1 MKCFRRSA
9 GVRRVAARCAMGVAA
24 SLMIAPAMAQG
35 WKPQK
40 NVEIVSTAGAG
51 GSADRGAR
59 VVQKYFQAMPGMPS
73 VTVSNRT
80 GGGGIVALTFMAQ
93 HPGDAHYLATMAT
106 NVLTNQIVGV
116 TQLSY
121 RDFTPINILVREYIV
136 VSVLPDSPL
145 ASSKD
150 VIARLRK
157 DPGSMTFGF
166 GTSPGN
172 QNHVVIAM
180 MARAAKV
187 DPKLLKTVIF
197 KSGSDAATA
206 MLGGH
211 VDALVGTPGTIL
223 PHIQG
228 GRARAIGTSAPQR
241 QQGPYAQTPTL
252 REGGIDAVY
261 YAWRG
266 YLGPRGLTPQQV
278 AYWEQAF
285 AKVTEADEWKQDLQ
299 KNAWTEDFRGAAE
312 ARKHLDSEFELLKTI
327 LAELGVAGSRKPT
340 EEK

>member
-1 MKCFRRSA
+1 MTSTGMTRLRD
-9 GVRRVAARCAMGVAA
+9 AAIAFATLALV
-24 SLMIAPAMAQG
+24 SAPAGAQA

-59 VVQKYFQAMPGMPS
+59 VVQKYLQAMPGMPS

-80 GGGGIVALTFMAQ
+80 AGGGVLAYTYIAQ

-106 NVLTNQIVGV
+106 NLLTNQIVGV

-121 RDFTPINILVREYIV
+121 RDFTPLNILVREYIV

-145 ASSKD
+145 AGAKD
-150 VIARLRK
+150 LLARLRK
-157 DPGSMTFGF
+157 DPASVSFGF

-180 MARAAKV
+180 IARAAKA
-187 DPKLLKTVIF
+187 DPKAIKSVIF
-197 KSGSDAATA
+197 NSGAAAATA

-211 VDALVGTPGTIL
+211 VDVLVGTPGTIL
-223 PHIQG
+223 PHITAG
-228 GRARAIGTSAPQR
+228 KARALGISAPQR

-252 REGGIDAVY
+252 RESGADAVY

-266 YLGPRGLTPQQV
+266 FLGPRGLTAPQI

-285 AKVTEADEWKQDLQ
+285 AKVTEAEEWKDDLR
-299 KNAWTEDFRGAAE
+299 KNAWNEDFRGAAE

-327 LAELGVAGSRKPT
+327 LSELGVAGSKKPG
-340 EEK
+340 EGEK

>member
-1 MKCFRRSA
+1 MRRFARYLSPLCTSI
-9 GVRRVAARCAMGVAA
+9 VVAMLAA
-24 SLMIAPAMAQG
+24 HPAAAQA

-59 VVQKYFQAMPGMPS
+59 VVQKYLQAIPGMPS

-80 GGGGIVALTFMAQ
+80 GGGGVVAFTFISQ

-106 NVLTNQIVGV
+106 NLLTNQIVGV

-121 RDFTPINILVREYIV
+121 RDFTPLNILVREYVV

-145 ASSKD
+145 ASAKEL
-150 VIARLRK
+150 IARLRK
-157 DPGSMTFGF
+157 DPASVSFGF

-172 QNHVVIAM
+172 QNHVVIGM
-180 MARAAKV
+180 MARAAGV
-187 DPKLLKTVIF
+187 DPKLVKTVIF
-197 KSGSDAATA
+197 NSGNAAATA

-211 VDALVGTPGTIL
+211 VDVLVGTPGTIL

-228 GRARAIGTSAPQR
+228 AKARALGISARER
-241 QQGPYAQTPTL
+241 QPGAYAATPTL
-252 REGGIDAVY
+252 RENGADAVY
-261 YAWRG
+261 YSWRG
-266 YLGPRGLTPQQV
+266 FLGPRGLTPQHV

-285 AKVTEADEWKQDLQ
+285 AKVVEADEWKQDLQ
-299 KNAWTEDFRGAAE
+299 KNAWNEDFRGSAE
-312 ARKHLDSEFELLKTI
+312 TRKHLDSEYELLRTI
-327 LAELGVAGSRKPT
+327 LSELGVAGSKKPAA
-340 EEK
+340 EK